1 MVAQQVQDGL
11 HRLAHAHDAG
21 RHGIARE
28 VAPAKAS
35 QQGGLAVQRQAIAI
49 LGGDDPGQ
57 QAFAEQALGDDLSGL
72 GRQAQCAIA
81 TGAGVFDPLVANH
94 AHLLGNDVE
103 LLAGLDADF
112 PQRRAIVRTHAFGLG
127 QLMAHHVPRQCRVQ
141 RFAPTPGALVCRSV
155 NAIIVGVLVFLSGS
169 LGLCAQDLEEHVL
182 LTLGA
187 DLAPGGKYLAHELV
201 EPLLEQVTLGA
212 HEDQLTSE
220 RFAAPIGGFQR
231 LLQGCNIFGGRRQTH
246 CRIRLTLPS
255 ESSQKKQVETTHF
268 QAAR

>member
-1 MVAQQVQDGL
+1 
-11 HRLAHAHDAG
+11 
-21 RHGIARE
+21 
-28 VAPAKAS
+28 
-35 QQGGLAVQRQAIAI
+35 
-49 LGGDDPGQ
+49 
-57 QAFAEQALGDDLSGL
+57 
-72 GRQAQCAIA
+72 
-81 TGAGVFDPLVANH
+81 
-94 AHLLGNDVE
+94 
-103 LLAGLDADF
+103 
-112 PQRRAIVRTHAFGLG
+112 
-127 QLMAHHVPRQCRVQ
+127 
-141 RFAPTPGALVCRSV
+141 CRSV

-169 LGLCAQDLEEHVL
+169 LGLCAQDLGFVEYEEHVL

-255 ESSQKKQVETTHF
+255 ESSQKNRWKRHIFRLPVDTKRPCAHASQTGQFRRATSAV
-268 QAAR
+268 AAP